1 MTKTEATTLHTELT
15 NAIKSVLNKYNLTLK
30 GNSLRFGERV
40 VKLSLEM
47 EQLNSDG
54 SHKADDYTENWLRHE
69 FSLSGNKNIPT
80 TIVGSKVKSFSGET
94 FIITG
99 YNRRAQKYPIE
110 AQNVKTGQMY
120 KLKAFGL
127 QFVA

>member
-1 MTKTEATTLHTELT
+1 MTKTEAKNLHSDLS
-15 NAIKSVLNKYNLTLK
+15 NAIQSVLNKYNLKLTS
-30 GNSLRFGERV
+30 NSLRFGERE
-40 VKLSLEM
+40 VKLSLGM
-47 EQLNSDG
+47 EQLNADG
-54 SHKADDYTENWLRHE
+54 THKADDFTENMLRWE
-69 FSLSGNKNIPT
+69 FRSSQVQNIPA

>member
-15 NAIKSVLNKYNLTLK
+15 NAIKSILNKYNLTLK

-54 SHKADDYTENWLRHE
+54 SHKSDDYTENWLRYE
-69 FSLSGNKNIPT
+69 FSTSGVKNIPA
-80 TIVGSKVKSFSGET
+80 TIVGSKVKSLSGET

-99 YNRRAQKYPIE
+99 YNKRAQKYPIE
-110 AQNVKTGQMY
+110 AQHAKTGQMY

>member
-1 MTKTEATTLHTELT
+1 MTSAEAKALHTELT
-15 NAIKSVLNKYNLTLK
+15 NTIKSILNKYNLTLK
-30 GNSLRFGERV
+30 GNSLRFGERA
-40 VKLSLEM
+40 VKFSLEM

-54 SHKADDYTENWLRHE
+54 THKSDDYTENWLKHE
-69 FSLSGNKNIPT
+69 FSTSGVKNIPS

-120 KLKAFGL
+120 KLTVKGL
-127 QFVA
+127 QFV

>member
-1 MTKTEATTLHTELT
+1 MTKTEAKNLHSDLT
-15 NAIKSVLNKYNLTLK
+15 NAIQSVLNKYNLRLTS
-30 GNSLRFGERV
+30 NSLRFGERE
-40 VKLSLEM
+40 VKLSLGM
-47 EQLNSDG
+47 EQLNADG
-54 SHKADDYTENWLRHE
+54 THKADDYTENWLRHE
-69 FSLSGNKNIPT
+69 FSLSGIKNIPS

-120 KLKAFGL
+120 KMRADGL
-127 QFVA
+127 RFIA